1 MQDNFRIG
9 SIASGMGMHL
19 HGLKQIG
26 GVPTWAIECDEAIAQ
41 CYRNNHNGQVY
52 AQKVQD
58 VDPADLADIDLLTVT
73 LSCKNASLAKGKN
86 RGETAED
93 ISAGEAVANII
104 RAKLPKYFM
113 LENVWAY
120 RDFESFK
127 LIQDALAECGYYFQF
142 YKFNLKDWGIA
153 QSRDRLYGLGVR
165 GGAFSAPQIP
175 HLPIK
180 GWYEAIE
187 DLIPRLPETELAPWQ
202 QKKFPDLLS
211 EVNSCL
217 IPDHSNWTKLI
228 SEEKPASVVRAG
240 HQTFKA
246 LIKRVGGG
254 RTSDR
259 LYTPD
264 EPAFAIRALGRNC
277 SNHSR
282 VADAIVG
289 NKIVSVTPRA
299 CLRFFG
305 DKETADSVWLP
316 PTKSLA
322 NEVVGNGA
330 SWVMFRE
337 LFKHLRGAGMDLVT
351 KIYEFL
357 DGCDTPG
364 QTVAQIANAIGA
376 GINEVGDALQE
387 GRGKGLFQDSVFG
400 RWILSRDAPE
410 ELPSF
415 SVDHLVDS
423 KKPLVNN
430 QPKIMFNFPQTQD
443 ICQQIA
449 QMQEQ
454 LKQLTDSLQPF
465 KELEDKANEILI
477 EATEHAQ
484 LMREKGVEE
493 RSLTDWANQ
502 IYSAIGGEAVAQ
514 SDSEAVKVLQAENAS
529 LIAKIDELEKLTDDM
544 DAQLA
549 EQQHLPEVE
558 ALQQELE
565 EVRTYNQVLSEKIQE
580 LSVELSEAKNEARSK
595 EVSEEIVIEKQ
606 GTEEMEAAYRGRT
619 FIEQYTLKSEF
630 KLISWSDIAAVCQ
643 QDFDA
648 LKEMFLVARLKTQK
662 DFAESIPKLLADH
675 IISTN
680 DRSDLDWVGDGI
692 KKKVE
697 NLLSEEVAA

>member
-26 GVPTWAIECDEAIAQ
+26 GAPVWAIECDEAIAQ
-41 CYRNNHNGQVY
+41 CYRNNHDGQVY

-93 ISAGEAVANII
+93 ISAGEAVANVI

-127 LIQDALAECGYYFQF
+127 LIQDALAECGYYFQL

-165 GGAFSAPQIP
+165 GGAFSAPEIP

-187 DLIPRLPETELAPWQ
+187 DLIPLLPETTLAPWQ
-202 QKKFPDLLS
+202 QRKFPDLS
-211 EVNSCL
+211 GN
-217 IPDHSNWTKLI
+217 
-228 SEEKPASVVRAG
+228 
-240 HQTFKA
+240 A

-254 RTSDR
+254 RVSDR

-264 EPAFAIRALGRNC
+264 EPAFTIKALGRNC

-289 NKIVSVTPRA
+289 DKIVSVTPRA
-299 CLRFFG
+299 CLRLFG
-305 DKETADSVWLP
+305 DKETADSIWLP
-316 PTKSLA
+316 PTKSLSS
-322 NEVVGNGA
+322 EVVGNGA

-337 LFKHLRGAGMDLVT
+337 LFEHLT
-351 KIYEFL
+351 S
-357 DGCDTPG
+357 
-364 QTVAQIANAIGA
+364 ANTD
-376 GINEVGDALQE
+376 INL
-387 GRGKGLFQDSVFG
+387 KS
-400 RWILSRDAPE
+400 
-410 ELPSF
+410 
-415 SVDHLVDS
+415 
-423 KKPLVNN
+423 KPLVNN
-430 QPKIMFNFPQTQD
+430 QPPKIMFNFPQTQD

-449 QMQEQ
+449 QMQQQ

-465 KELEDKANEILI
+465 KELEDKANEILV

-502 IYSAIGGEAVAQ
+502 IYSAIGGEAIAQ

-565 EVRTYNQVLSEKIQE
+565 EVRTYNQSLSKNIQE
-580 LSVELSEAKNEARSK
+580 LSVELSEAKNKARSK
-595 EVSEEIVIEKQ
+595 EISEEIVVEKQ

-619 FIEQYTLKSEF
+619 FIEQYTLRSEF

-662 DFAESIPKLLADH
+662 DFVESIPKLLADY
-675 IISTN
+675 IASTN
-680 DRSDLDWVGDGI
+680 DQSDLDWVGDGI